1 MRNFDLLL
9 RGPSLT
15 VVTPLSGDGDSLRDL
30 LVGRVDAEEG
40 QALSAAYGTSRKR
53 YRNPR
58 HPETST
64 EVEQVGLTSFL
75 GYRCEFISVMSDL
88 IVGFSLN
95 W

>member
-30 LVGRVDAEEG
+30 LVGRVDAKEG
-40 QALSAAYGTSRKR
+40 QALSRKR